1 MSLLASRPV
10 AVVTHRS
17 LDIRLSRRP
26 MKKTGLQRPRTQK
39 AAATTGTLKIGDQ
52 WNAITIIAHSQTHP
66 LKAICELAEN
76 AIDAGAASVR
86 IIRRRSRGRLFLEVA
101 DDGRGVAPDESGAAD
116 FERIATHLCDSM
128 KRHLGAARRQG
139 VHGEFGIGLLSFW
152 SLGEELRMTSGGGGT
167 TPPRELHL
175 VRGQRHY
182 AIRPVKGRLAA
193 AGTRVLVGPLL
204 ETTKNLVTGEKI
216 ARYLSAELRDRIRN
230 TGVVIDVVDA
240 VARREIR
247 VVPRE
252 FDGERLEIP
261 RRYPTA
267 LGDVCVELY
276 LRSDDAAGRGGIAIC
291 KDGTRVLADIA
302 DVLAFQQPPWTDRRL
317 EGLVDFEALAL
328 APGTRS
334 GIVPDAALDALVAVA
349 PSIAADIQAVV
360 ATREQAEAERA
371 SRQLLKQ
378 VHKAFASA
386 LSELP
391 AEEYLFFDIPKTE
404 PALQDRAGTG
414 ASGDPRP
421 RRPQSGS
428 LADGGP
434 PLFAADPGPLAA
446 VRVTPR
452 RPRRPPGGSCLFTA
466 TPCDAD
472 GTPIP
477 DGVAI
482 TWRLASGSAAIATD
496 GVSCRVAS
504 SDIGMVTVEATAT
517 QRDVTVSDSADL
529 KFVVDADGDGAG
541 GRGLPGYRL
550 EAEHGQP
557 WRSRYDTVANEIVIN
572 SAHRDFLA
580 SRGSAAKH
588 RRYIG
593 KLYAKEVVLTNF
605 PHESP
610 AAVMERLIEV
620 TLRTEEAL

>member
-1 MSLLASRPV
+1 MKTSK
-10 AVVTHRS
+10 T
-17 LDIRLSRRP
+17 
-26 MKKTGLQRPRTQK
+26 KKTRTK
-39 AAATTGTLKIGDQ
+39 ATATATATTGTLRIGDQ

-86 IIRRRSRGRLFLEVA
+86 IIRRRSQGKLFLEVA
-101 DDGRGVAPDESGAAD
+101 DDGRGVAPDESGTPD

-128 KRHLGAARRQG
+128 KRHLGTTQRQG

-152 SLGEELRMTSGGGGT
+152 SLGEELRMASASGGG
-167 TPPRELHL
+167 PMRELHL
-175 VRGQRHY
+175 VRGKRQY
-182 AIRPVKGRLAA
+182 EIRPVRGRLAVR
-193 AGTRVLVGPLL
+193 GTRVSVGPLL

-230 TGVVIDVVDA
+230 TGVRIDVVDA
-240 VARREIR
+240 VARREVR

-261 RRYPTA
+261 RRYPTP
-267 LGDVCVELY
+267 LGEVGVEIY
-276 LRSDDAAGRGGIAIC
+276 LRGDDATGPGGIAIC
-291 KDGTRVLADIA
+291 KDGTRVLADITEL
-302 DVLAFQQPPWTDRRL
+302 LAFQQAPWTDRRL
-317 EGLVDFEALAL
+317 EGLVDFEALSL
-328 APGTRS
+328 APGTRA

-349 PSIAADIQAVV
+349 PQIAADIGACVSS
-360 ATREQAEAERA
+360 REQAEAERA
-371 SRQLLKQ
+371 SRHLLKQ

-386 LSELP
+386 LAELP

-414 ASGDPRP
+414 TGASDEPRS
-421 RRPQSGS
+421 RESKRGGAG
-428 LADGGP
+428 ADDTAR
-434 PLFAADPGPLAA
+434 LFDADPGPLAA
-446 VRVTPR
+446 VRISPR

-466 TPCDAD
+466 TCCDAD

-477 DGVAI
+477 NGVAI
-482 TWRLASGSAAIATD
+482 AWRIVSGSAAIATD
-496 GVSCRVAS
+496 GNSCRVAS
-504 SDIGMVTVEATAT
+504 SDLGIVTVEATAR
-517 QRDVTVSDSADL
+517 QAGIEVSDRVEL
-529 KFVVDADGDGAG
+529 KFMIDADADAAG

-550 EAEHGQP
+550 EPDHGQP
-557 WRSRYDTVANEIVIN
+557 WRSRYDGPANEIVIN

-580 SRGSAAKH
+580 SRASAAKH
-588 RRYIG
+588 RRYVG

-610 AAVMERLIEV
+610 AEVMERLIEV
-620 TLRTEEAL
+620 TLRTEDAL

>member
-1 MSLLASRPV
+1 MKTSK
-10 AVVTHRS
+10 T
-17 LDIRLSRRP
+17 
-26 MKKTGLQRPRTQK
+26 KKTQTK
-39 AAATTGTLKIGDQ
+39 ATATTGTLRIGDQ

-86 IIRRRSRGRLFLEVA
+86 IIRRRSQGKLFLEVA
-101 DDGRGVAPDESGAAD
+101 DDGRGVASDESGMPD

-128 KRHLGAARRQG
+128 KRHLGTAQRQG

-152 SLGEELRMTSGGGGT
+152 SLGEELRMASGSGAG
-167 TPPRELHL
+167 PLRELHL
-175 VRGQRHY
+175 VRGQRQY
-182 AIRPVKGRLAA
+182 AIRPVRGRLAVR
-193 AGTRVLVGPLL
+193 GTRVSVGPLL

-230 TGVVIDVVDA
+230 TGVMIDVVDA
-240 VARREIR
+240 VARREVR

-261 RRYPTA
+261 RRYPTP
-267 LGDVCVELY
+267 LGEVGVEIY
-276 LRSDDAAGRGGIAIC
+276 LRGDDAIGSGGIAVC
-291 KDGTRVLADIA
+291 KDGTRVLADITEL
-302 DVLAFQQPPWTDRRL
+302 LAFQQPPWTDRRL

-334 GIVPDAALDALVAVA
+334 GIVPDASLDALVAVA
-349 PSIAADIQAVV
+349 PAIAADIAACVSS
-360 ATREQAEAERA
+360 REQAEAERA

-386 LSELP
+386 LAELP

-414 ASGDPRP
+414 TGASSESSRP
-421 RRPQSGS
+421 SKPGR
-428 LADGGP
+428 AAAEDGP
-434 PLFAADPGPLAA
+434 ALFAADPGPLAA
-446 VRVTPR
+446 VRISPR

-477 DGVAI
+477 NGAAI
-482 TWRLASGSAAIATD
+482 SWQIVSGSAAIATD
-496 GVSCRVAS
+496 GSSCRVAS
-504 SDIGMVTVEATAT
+504 SDLGIVTVEATAR
-517 QRDVTVSDSADL
+517 QAGIEVSDRVDL
-529 KFVVDADGDGAG
+529 KFMIDADADTAG

-550 EAEHGQP
+550 EPEHGQP
-557 WRSRYDTVANEIVIN
+557 WRSRYDGTANEIVIN

-580 SRGSAAKH
+580 SRASAAKH
-588 RRYIG
+588 RRYVG

-610 AAVMERLIEV
+610 AEVMERLIEV
-620 TLRTEEAL
+620 TLRTEDAL

>member
-1 MSLLASRPV
+1 MTAR
-10 AVVTHRS
+10 RRGR
-17 LDIRLSRRP
+17 LDTRDSAR
-26 MKKTGLQRPRTQK
+26 MKKPARPP

-76 AIDAGAASVR
+76 AIDAGAASVQ
-86 IIRRRSRGRLFLEVA
+86 IARRRSQGRLYLEVA
-101 DDGRGVAPDESGAAD
+101 DDGRGVALDESGTPD

-128 KRHLGAARRQG
+128 KRHLGAAQRQG

-152 SLGEELRMTSGGGGT
+152 SLGEELRMTSGGGAA
-167 TPPRELHL
+167 PLRELHL
-175 VRGQRHY
+175 VRGQRQY
-182 AIRPVKGRLAA
+182 EIRPSRGRLAMR
-193 AGTRVLVGPLL
+193 GTRVLVGPLL
-204 ETTKNLVTGEKI
+204 ETTKSLVTGEKI

-261 RRYPTA
+261 RRYPTP
-267 LGDVCVELY
+267 LGDVGVEIY
-276 LRSDDAAGRGGIAIC
+276 LRGDEAAGPGGIAIC
-291 KDGTRVLADIA
+291 KDGTRVLADIGE
-302 DVLAFQQPPWTDRRL
+302 LLPFQQAPWTDRRL
-317 EGLVDFEALAL
+317 EGLLDFEALAL

-334 GIVPDAALDALVAVA
+334 GIVPDAALDALVAAA
-349 PSIAADIQAVV
+349 PAIAADITAAV
-360 ATREQAEAERA
+360 ASRAQAEAERA
-371 SRQLLKQ
+371 SRHLLKQ

-386 LSELP
+386 LSDLP
-391 AEEYLFFDIPKTE
+391 AEDYLFFDIPKTE

-414 ASGDPRP
+414 AAGAARP
-421 RRPQSGS
+421 RAPAGDDGAPAGS
-428 LADGGP
+428 A
-434 PLFAADPGPLAA
+434 PLFVAEPGPLAA
-446 VRVTPR
+446 VRITPR
-452 RPRRPPGGSCLFTA
+452 QPRRPPGGSCLFTA
-466 TPCDAD
+466 TPVDAD
-472 GTPIP
+472 GTPITS
-477 DGVAI
+477 GVAI
-482 TWRLASGSAAIATD
+482 TWQIVSGSAAIAAD
-496 GVSCRVAS
+496 GAACRVAS
-504 SDIGMVTVEATAT
+504 SDIGIVVVEATAR
-517 QRDVTVSDSADL
+517 QGGDVASGRAEL
-529 KFVVDADGDGAG
+529 KFVVDADAANAG

-557 WRSRYDTVANEIVIN
+557 WRSRYDGAANEIVIN

-580 SRGSAAKH
+580 SRAAAAKH

-610 AAVMERLIEV
+610 AEVMERLIEV
-620 TLRTEEAL
+620 TLRTEDAL

>member
-1 MSLLASRPV
+1 MKTSK
-10 AVVTHRS
+10 T
-17 LDIRLSRRP
+17 
-26 MKKTGLQRPRTQK
+26 KKTTAK
-39 AAATTGTLKIGDQ
+39 AAATTGTLRIGDQ

-76 AIDAGAASVR
+76 AIDAGAGSVR
-86 IIRRRSRGRLFLEVA
+86 IIRRRAHGKLFLEVA
-101 DDGRGVAPDESGAAD
+101 DDGRGVAPDESGAPD

-128 KRHLGAARRQG
+128 KRHLGTAQRQG

-152 SLGEELRMTSGGGGT
+152 SLGEELRMASGSGAG
-167 TPPRELHL
+167 PIRELHL
-175 VRGQRHY
+175 VRGKRQY
-182 AIRPVKGRLAA
+182 EIRPVRGRLAVR
-193 AGTRVLVGPLL
+193 GTRVSVGPLL

-230 TGVVIDVVDA
+230 TGVKIDVVDA
-240 VARREIR
+240 VARREVR

-261 RRYPTA
+261 RRYPTPH
-267 LGDVCVELY
+267 GEVGVEIY
-276 LRSDDAAGRGGIAIC
+276 LRGDDATGPGGIAVC
-291 KDGTRVLADIA
+291 KDGTRVLADITEL
-302 DVLAFQQPPWTDRRL
+302 LAFQLAPWTDRRL

-349 PSIAADIQAVV
+349 PAIAADIAACVSS
-360 ATREQAEAERA
+360 REQAEAERA

-386 LSELP
+386 LAELP

-404 PALQDRAGTG
+404 PALQDRSGSGSGSGTG
-414 ASGDPRP
+414 ASGEPRSRQP
-421 RRPQSGS
+421 KPGS
-428 LADGGP
+428 AGTDAAP
-434 PLFAADPGPLAA
+434 TLFAADPGPLAA
-446 VRVTPR
+446 VLISPR

-477 DGVAI
+477 NGVAI
-482 TWRLASGSAAIATD
+482 AWQIISGSAAIATD
-496 GVSCRVAS
+496 GNSCRVAS
-504 SDIGMVTVEATAT
+504 SDLGIVTVEATAR
-517 QRDVTVSDSADL
+517 QAGIEVSDRVEL
-529 KFVVDADGDGAG
+529 KFMIDADADGAG

-550 EAEHGQP
+550 EPEHGQP
-557 WRSRYDTVANEIVIN
+557 WRSRYDGTANEIVIN

-580 SRGSAAKH
+580 SRVSAAKH
-588 RRYIG
+588 RRYVG

-610 AAVMERLIEV
+610 AQVMERLIEV
-620 TLRTEEAL
+620 TLRTEDAL

>member
-1 MSLLASRPV
+1 MKTSK
-10 AVVTHRS
+10 T
-17 LDIRLSRRP
+17 
-26 MKKTGLQRPRTQK
+26 KKTQAK
-39 AAATTGTLKIGDQ
+39 AASTTGTLRIGDQ

-86 IIRRRSRGRLFLEVA
+86 IIRRRSQGRLFLEVA

-128 KRHLGAARRQG
+128 KRHLGTTQRQG

-152 SLGEELRMTSGGGGT
+152 SLGEELRMASGSGAG
-167 TPPRELHL
+167 PLRELHL
-175 VRGQRHY
+175 VRGQRQY
-182 AIRPVKGRLAA
+182 AIRPVRGRLAVR
-193 AGTRVLVGPLL
+193 GTRVSVGPLL

-230 TGVVIDVVDA
+230 TGVKIDVVDA

-261 RRYPTA
+261 RRYPTP
-267 LGDVCVELY
+267 LGEVGVEVY
-276 LRSDDAAGRGGIAIC
+276 LRGDDATGPGGIAIC
-291 KDGTRVLADIA
+291 KDGTRVLADITEL
-302 DVLAFQQPPWTDRRL
+302 LAFQQPPWTDRRL

-349 PSIAADIQAVV
+349 PAIAADIAAAV
-360 ATREQAEAERA
+360 AGREQAEAERA
-371 SRQLLKQ
+371 NRHLLKQ
-378 VHKAFASA
+378 VHKAFATA
-386 LSELP
+386 LAELP
-391 AEEYLFFDIPKTE
+391 AEDYLFFDIPKTE

-414 ASGDPRP
+414 TGAAGEPRS
-421 RRPQSGS
+421 RQSKPGS
-428 LADGGP
+428 VGTEGAAT
-434 PLFAADPGPLAA
+434 LFAADPGPLAA
-446 VRVTPR
+446 VRISPR

-477 DGVAI
+477 NGVAI
-482 TWRLASGSAAIATD
+482 AWQIVSGSAAIATD
-496 GVSCRVAS
+496 GASCRVAS
-504 SDIGMVTVEATAT
+504 SDLGIVTIEATAR
-517 QRDVTVSDSADL
+517 QAGIEVSDRVEL
-529 KFVVDADGDGAG
+529 KFMIDADADTTG

-550 EAEHGQP
+550 EPEHGQP
-557 WRSRYDTVANEIVIN
+557 WRSRYDGTANEIVIN

-580 SRGSAAKH
+580 SRASAAKH
-588 RRYIG
+588 RRYVG

-610 AAVMERLIEV
+610 AQVMERLIEV
-620 TLRTEEAL
+620 TLRTEDAL